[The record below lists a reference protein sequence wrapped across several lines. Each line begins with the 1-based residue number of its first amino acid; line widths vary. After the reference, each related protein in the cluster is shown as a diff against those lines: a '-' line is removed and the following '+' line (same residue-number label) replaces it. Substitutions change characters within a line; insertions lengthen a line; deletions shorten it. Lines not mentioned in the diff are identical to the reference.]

1 MRTVLGTRL
10 SAVSAG
16 TLAALGLLV
25 AAAPVLTVYDPT
37 TVDLL
42 NVLQPPGPG
51 HLMGTDQLGRD
62 VWTRLLYGGRVS
74 MLVGLASVLLSLG
87 SGVIY
92 GAVSGYLGGAADR
105 LMMRV
110 VDALLCLP
118 GILIMMVVQSLTR
131 PGLFNVIVVIGL
143 TSWLQTARLVR
154 TELLALKEREFVAA
168 ARAAGTPAW
177 RIIYSHLVPHSAP
190 TIIVMGT
197 VGVGH
202 AIMSEATLSFL
213 GLGIPP
219 HQPSWGNMLIGGQNH
234 ILSGAWWVVLF
245 PGVMIIATV
254 LSVTFLGDVLQDV
267 LAPGRSGRKEV
278 CLPWL
283 KKRRPA

>member
-1 MRTVLGTRL
+1 MRIRL
-10 SAVSAG
+10 FVFSTG
-16 TLAALGLLV
+16 TLAVLGLLV
-25 AAAPVLTVYDPT
+25 AAAPLLTGYDPAE
-37 TVDLL
+37 VDLL
-42 NVLQPPGPG
+42 HVLQPPGPG

-62 VWTRLLYGGRVS
+62 VWARLLYGGRVS

-87 SGVIY
+87 AGVLY
-92 GAVSGYLGGAADR
+92 GAVSGYLGGAPDR

-118 GILIMMVVQSLTR
+118 GILIMMVVQSLSR
-131 PGLFNVIVVIGL
+131 PGLFNVIMVIGL
-143 TSWLQTARLVR
+143 TSWMQTARLVR
-154 TELLALKEREFVAA
+154 TEILALKEREFVVA
-168 ARAAGTPAW
+168 ARAAGTSAW
-177 RIIYSHLVPHSAP
+177 RIIHSHLVPHAAP
-190 TIIVMGT
+190 TIIVMGA

-234 ILSGAWWVVLF
+234 ILSGAWWVVFF
-245 PGVMIIATV
+245 PGIMIVATV

-267 LAPGRSGRKEV
+267 LAPGRNWRKEV
-278 CLPWL
+278 GLPWL
-283 KKRRPA
+283 RNGRAA